1 MEKIQLKQIPAEY
14 LARAKGT
21 VYDRKRL
28 ADLSEIPEIV
38 VNRLTQ
44 DRSCSVLLSVSRRS
58 DLTLEQVKSLI
69 SPANPNINIYELRQ
83 SLFRNHSISH
93 DCVKYLLKKEGLVE
107 STILANPNIKAKEF
121 IGIVKAQIESERSRY
136 SVDRVIKS
144 ALSNQGIGNTL
155 IIALLEHIKSSDQPY
170 QRLVEILVT
179 QNTSLTSR
187 SIDWLW
193 NQANIRIKKQT
204 REQANNYG
212 EVPSKS
218 LIKCVTAHPNCSDE
232 LINKII
238 LGLKDGYV
246 DDLFEYAQIEIRES
260 YVASREVLN
269 LLAPLCINGTDQA
282 IKNTSIFIA
291 SHMGALELTD
301 SITQHLISIR
311 DKEVQLALLKNG
323 VITGTSHERDAVDII
338 ISCTDDLEREEWQ
351 YLEEHKLIAEDHLIA
366 MASHQAWRVRQY
378 VAESTRVP
386 LAQLE
391 VLAGDDD
398 SDVVRSATQ
407 NERYHLVKHSVE
419 YQRRAESNCEEMSR
433 IHRGCNEVI
442 EAIDAD
448 TYAKDYA
455 GFSEFGKAIETLA
468 SPEFAVFIETF
479 SHKDRRELMKDGIDL
494 DTLNLLSQFF

>member
-1 MEKIQLKQIPAEY
+1 MDKIQIKQIPAEY
-14 LARAKGT
+14 AARAKGT
-21 VYDRKRL
+21 VYDRNRL
-28 ADLSEIPEIV
+28 AGLSELPEIV

-44 DRSCSVLLSVSRRS
+44 DRSLTVLMEVALRT
-58 DLTLEQVKSLI
+58 DLTLEQVKSLN
-69 SPANPNINIYELRQ
+69 SPAPHLSTYELRRR
-83 SLFRNHSISH
+83 LFRNHSISH
-93 DCVKYLLKKEGLVE
+93 DCVKYLLAEEGLVE
-107 STILANPNIKAKEF
+107 SVILANPNIKAKEF
-121 IGIVKAQIESERSRY
+121 IGIVKEQIELERSSY
-136 SVDRVIKS
+136 SVDRLIKS
-144 ALSNQGIGNTL
+144 ALSNQGIGNTVL
-155 IIALLEHIKSSDQPY
+155 IALLEHIKSSDRPY

-179 QNTSLTSR
+179 HNESLTPR

-193 NQANIRIKKQT
+193 TQANIRIKKIGAVQ
-204 REQANNYG
+204 
-212 EVPSKS
+212 SKP
-218 LIKCVTAHPNCSDE
+218 LIKCITAHPNCSDE

-238 LGLKDGYV
+238 LGLEDGYV
-246 DDLFEYAQIEIRES
+246 DDLFGYAQIEIRES

-291 SHMGALELTD
+291 IHMGAVELTD
-301 SITQHLISIR
+301 RITQQIISIR

-323 VITGTSHERDAVDII
+323 VLAGTSQEREAVDII
-338 ISCTDDLEREEWQ
+338 VSSTDDLEGEEWR
-351 YLEEHKLIAEDHLIA
+351 YLENSNLITEDHLIA
-366 MASHQAWRVRQY
+366 LTSHRSWRVRQL

-407 NERYHLVKHSVE
+407 NGRYHLVKHSVE
-419 YQRRAESNCEEMSR
+419 YQRRAESNCEEMRR
-433 IHRGCNEVI
+433 IHRGCSGVI
-442 EAIDAD
+442 AAIDAD

-455 GFSEFGKAIETLA
+455 GFSEFSKAIEILA
-468 SPEFAVFIETF
+468 SPEFSTFIETF

>member
-1 MEKIQLKQIPAEY
+1 MEKIQIKQIPAEY
-14 LARAKGT
+14 AARAKGT

-28 ADLSEIPEIV
+28 AGLSEIPEIV

-44 DRSCSVLLSVSRRS
+44 DRSLTVLMEVALRT
-58 DLTLEQVKSLI
+58 DLTLEQVKSLN
-69 SPANPNINIYELRQ
+69 SPAQHLSTYELRR

-93 DCVKYLLKKEGLVE
+93 DCVKYLLAEEGLVE

-121 IGIVKAQIESERSRY
+121 IGIVKEQIELERSRY
-136 SVDRVIKS
+136 SVDRIVKS
-144 ALSNQGIGNTL
+144 ALSNQGIGNTVL
-155 IIALLEHIKSSDQPY
+155 IALLEHIKSINSERNY
-170 QRLVEILVT
+170 ESLVEILVT
-179 QNTSLTSR
+179 HNESLTPR

-193 NQANIRIKKQT
+193 TQANIRIKK
-204 REQANNYG
+204 NG
-212 EVPSKS
+212 GIKSKP
-218 LIKCVTAHPNCSDE
+218 LIKCITAHPNCSDE

-238 LGLKDGYV
+238 LGLEDGYV
-246 DDLFEYAQIEIRES
+246 DDLFGYAQIEIRKS

-269 LLAPLCINGTDQA
+269 LLAPRCINGTDQA
-282 IKNTSIFIA
+282 IKNTAIFIA
-291 SHMGALELTD
+291 NHMGEVELTD
-301 SITQHLISIR
+301 SITQQIISIR

-323 VITGTSHERDAVDII
+323 VLAGTSHEREAVDII
-338 ISCTDDLEREEWQ
+338 VSSTDDLEGEEWR
-351 YLEEHKLIAEDHLIA
+351 YLENSNLITEDHLIA
-366 MASHQAWRVRQY
+366 LTSSSSWRVRQH

-407 NERYHLVKHSVE
+407 NGRYHLVKHSVE
-419 YQRRAESNCEEMSR
+419 YQRRAESNCEEMKR
-433 IHRGCNEVI
+433 IHRGCSGVI
-442 EAIDAD
+442 AAIDAD

-455 GFSEFGKAIETLA
+455 GFSEFSKAIEILA
-468 SPEFAVFIETF
+468 SPEFSTFIETF